1 MVGQRKMQAASD
13 IFLGWTRGPAG
24 KFYYIRQLKDMKGS
38 VDIDALPPAGLI
50 AYADLCGRTLARA
63 HARSADPIAIA
74 GYLGKSGRFDEAM
87 EAYAVSYGAQIEADY
102 ERFTQAIAAGEIEIA
117 ETF

>member
-1 MVGQRKMQAASD
+1 
-13 IFLGWTRGPAG
+13 
-24 KFYYIRQLKDMKGS
+24 LKDMKGS
-38 VDIDALPPAGLI
+38 VDIDELPPAGLI

-63 HARSADPIAIA
+63 HARSADPVAIA

-102 ERFTQAIAAGEIEIA
+102 ERFKEAIAAGEIEIA
-117 ETF
+117 DNF